1 MLEPLGQL
9 LYDLL
14 RPRCV
19 QLADLDTLA
28 ELIDILQHEVLRD
41 QLLRR
46 AGPGGEALLPSLSRS
61 LADLQER
68 LIYRQVVW
76 LFQVCI
82 LLTLRLSC
90 DYCPDDL
97 TDCSW
102 CSLMSDC
109 CETCCSPGD
118 MKAPEDQGL
127 CVHDTVVWC
136 SLLYPSRMQAHCGHD
151 C

>member
-1 MLEPLGQL
+1 MARASISLILTQGRYCTLPCPGASTVLSCNAAASCIFESGLTGVLHCCCSLGFLSPAARLSSSLAEGLRPLLEPLGQL

-14 RPRCV
+14 RPRFV

-68 LIYRQVVW
+68 LIYR
-76 LFQVCI
+76 
-82 LLTLRLSC
+82 
-90 DYCPDDL
+90 
-97 TDCSW
+97 
-102 CSLMSDC
+102 
-109 CETCCSPGD
+109 
-118 MKAPEDQGL
+118 
-127 CVHDTVVWC
+127 
-136 SLLYPSRMQAHCGHD
+136 
-151 C
+151 